1 MLRLMRNR
9 LFVYVL
15 GTLPAGKH
23 THVQHRLEYQPE
35 MDSDND
41 VNREVDEEL
50 RTRKVI
56 VNI

>member
-1 MLRLMRNR
+1 MRNR